1 MWTSRKV
8 LRHPPTMLH
17 SSSSASLNATIII
30 IIRFSQKLFWSS
42 SCESCTIITS
52 SSLNKRSRTA
62 GLLNT
67 FTSWKFDLTTFSW
80 TKLGMSPPDSSTSS
94 GLIAYE

>member
-1 MWTSRKV
+1 
-8 LRHPPTMLH
+8 MLH

-42 SCESCTIITS
+42 SCESCTIIIS

-67 FTSWKFDLTTFSW
+67 FTSWKFWNRNFN
-80 TKLGMSPPDSSTSS
+80 
-94 GLIAYE
+94 